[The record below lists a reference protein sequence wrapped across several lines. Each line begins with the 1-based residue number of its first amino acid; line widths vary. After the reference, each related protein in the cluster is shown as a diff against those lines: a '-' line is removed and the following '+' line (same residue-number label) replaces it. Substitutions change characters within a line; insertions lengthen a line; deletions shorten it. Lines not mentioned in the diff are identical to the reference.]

1 MSLFANSASTAMIG
15 REAGR
20 SGPTRRSVLDLFYL
34 LSLQQLR
41 KPTSQNDTGSATL
54 VRYVR

>member
-1 MSLFANSASTAMIG
+1 MSLFANFAPAAMFG
-15 REAGR
+15 GETGG
-20 SGPTRRSVLDLFYL
+20 SGPTWQSVPGLFYL

-41 KPTSQNDTGSATL
+41 KQISQTGTGSATL

>member
-1 MSLFANSASTAMIG
+1 MSLFANSAPAAMFG
-15 REAGR
+15 REAGG
-20 SGPTRRSVLDLFYL
+20 SGPAWRSVPGSFYL

-41 KPTSQNDTGSATL
+41 KPTSQNGTGSATL